1 VASITSIRAG
11 GGRNRAVAI
20 LLDSGEALEL
30 ALDVV
35 VEKGL
40 RVGQPLPR
48 AAVKDLLEAD
58 RVHRCYAAAIRFLS
72 YRPRSE
78 SEVRLK
84 LRQRRFDGETV
95 EKTVARL
102 KQQGLLDDDAFAHFW
117 KESRQ
122 SFHPRSGR
130 LITHELRQKGVSP
143 EIAQV
148 VADEVDEEEAA
159 YRAAQKRAPRLLVLD
174 YGDFQRRLGGY
185 LRRRGFSY
193 GITKKTVDR
202 LWREGGRALE

>member
-1 VASITSIRAG
+1 VASITSIRAE
-11 GGRNRAVAI
+11 GGRNRAVTI

-35 VEKGL
+35 GEKGL
-40 RVGQPLPR
+40 RVGQPLPS

-72 YRPRSE
+72 YR
-78 SEVRLK
+78 LK
-84 LRQRRFDGETV
+84 LRQRKFEGETV

-143 EIAQV
+143 EIVQV

-193 GITKKTVDR
+193 EITKKTVDR
-202 LWREGGRALE
+202 LWREGGKALE